1 MGKYIEYKDE
11 FEKTV
16 NNFPMMFAF
25 SNEQLEQGKT
35 QLGVSDNKELLS
47 IGDGGFIRKT
57 DRQAYLDMVDYLK
70 EKLQQGLF
78 NDDEFLYE
86 AFLYELGNHEYC
98 ITYDLTDMLDTLCL
112 DEEQVRNNPRMN
124 KILNTALDNY
134 LGNVI

>member
-57 DRQAYLDMVDYLK
+57 DRQAYLDMVDYLN

>member
-25 SNEQLEQGKT
+25 SNEQLEQGKK
-35 QLGVSDNKELLS
+35 QLGVTDNKELIS
-47 IGDGGFIRKT
+47 IGDGGFIKKT

>member
-16 NNFPMMFAF
+16 NDFPMMFAF
-25 SNEQLEQGKT
+25 SNEQLEQGKK
-35 QLGVSDNKELLS
+35 QLGVTDNKDLIS
-47 IGDGGFIRKT
+47 IGNGGFIKKT
-57 DRQAYLDMVDYLK
+57 DKQAYLDMVDDLK
-70 EKLQQGLF
+70 EKLDQGL

-98 ITYDLTDMLDTLCL
+98 ITYDLTDILDTLCL
-112 DEEQVRNNPRMN
+112 DEEQVRNNARMN

>member
-16 NNFPMMFAF
+16 NDFPMMFAF
-25 SNEQLEQGKT
+25 SNEQLEQGKK

-57 DRQAYLDMVDYLK
+57 DRQAYLDMVDDLK

>member
-16 NNFPMMFAF
+16 NDFPMMFAF
-25 SNEQLEQGKT
+25 SNEQLEQGKK